1 MTIEHQKE
9 PLIAEAESHAS
20 IGAFYSTYNELGAG
34 FPEFIARRAVAIA
47 ISDAGLEGSEE
58 VELPVWFRGR
68 RIAKFRADM
77 IVAGKLLIEVKVAP
91 EIDRFHMAQVLHYLK
106 ASDLEVGLLFN
117 FGREPKFKRI
127 TYERA
132 RKRPRFETPAAE
144 DIARLL
150 RDDGGTIA

>member
-1 MTIEHQKE
+1 MTIEYRKE

-34 FPEFIARRAVAIA
+34 FPEFISRRAVAIA
-47 ISDAGLEGSEE
+47 IRDAGLEVHEE
-58 VELPVWFRGR
+58 VELPVWFRGH

-77 IVAGKLLIEVKVAP
+77 VVAGKLLIEVKAAP

-127 TYERA
+127 AYERA
-132 RKRPRFETPAAE
+132 RRQPRFDAPAAE
-144 DIARLL
+144 DLDRLL
-150 RDDGGTIA
+150 REDVRTIT

>member
-1 MTIEHQKE
+1 MTIEHRKE
-9 PLIAEAESHAS
+9 PLIAEAESHAC

-34 FPEFIARRAVAIA
+34 FPEFISRRAVAIA
-47 ISDAGLEGSEE
+47 IRDVGLEVHEE

-68 RIAKFRADM
+68 QIAKFRADM
-77 IVAGKLLIEVKVAP
+77 IVAGKLLIEVKIAP

-127 TYERA
+127 AHGRA
-132 RKRPRFETPAAE
+132 RKRPRFDPPAAE
-144 DIARLL
+144 DIDRLL
-150 RDDGGTIA
+150 REDVGTIT

>member
-1 MTIEHQKE
+1 
-9 PLIAEAESHAS
+9 
-20 IGAFYSTYNELGAG
+20 
-34 FPEFIARRAVAIA
+34 
-47 ISDAGLEGSEE
+47 
-58 VELPVWFRGR
+58 
-68 RIAKFRADM
+68 M